1 MISDIDITEL
11 KINVQ
16 WHEIEGLEDG
26 FILEMVG
33 VYTLPLFL
41 QQLILLL

>member
-26 FILEMVG
+26 FILEMDG
-33 VYTLPLFL
+33 QCILHLFL
-41 QQLILLL
+41 QQLTP

>member
-33 VYTLPLFL
+33 VCILRSFL
-41 QQLILLL
+41 LQLTP